1 MGLYDFSKRIA
12 SAEQRVLDADYSQK
26 NKDTIFSFVHVLYA
40 EGLSEARIL
49 KYLSNLNILAS
60 WFDKDFDEVTKSDM
74 YRVVAEIERSDRKA
88 WTKQGYKVTIKR
100 FFRWLHNSETD
111 PEITRWIKT
120 NIKQCDQILPEELL
134 TEDEVKQMIDVCDH
148 PRNRAMVAMWYDAG
162 GRVGE
167 MGEAKIKHFVPDV
180 YGAVLMVK
188 GKTGMRRIRLV
199 FSAPYVSKWLDTHPE
214 RDNPDAPLWVNYGKY
229 KGRAMKYGGIRMV
242 IKRAANKAGIKKRVY
257 NHLFRH
263 SRITEYA
270 TFMTQAQLEK
280 NMGWVHGTRQ
290 SGTYIHLAGAQVD
303 STILEHYGLKE
314 KQDKPSEL
322 TPKNCPRCKT
332 TNGPTADFCSNCG
345 MALNAVAATNVDDMQ
360 QLGMQL
366 LLEIGAKEPKDVQEL
381 QGYLGKLKEALNDSD
396 STSISDK

>member
-1 MGLYDFSKRIA
+1 MGLYDFRKMIA
-12 SAEQRVLDADYSQK
+12 SAEQRIIDADYSQK
-26 NKDTIFSFVHVLYA
+26 NKDSIFSFVHVLYA

-49 KYLSNLNILAS
+49 KYLSNLNVLAK
-60 WFDKDFDEVTKSDM
+60 WFGKDFDEVTKSDM

-134 TEDEVKQMIDVCDH
+134 TEDEVKKMIDVCDH

-167 MGEAKIKHFVPDV
+167 MGGVKIKHFVPDT

-214 RDNPDAPLWVNYGKY
+214 KDNPDAPLWVNYGRY
-229 KGRAMKYGGIRMV
+229 KGQAMKYGGIRMV
-242 IKRAANKAGIKKRVY
+242 IKRAAKNAGIKKRVY

-280 NMGWVHGTRQ
+280 NMGWVHGTQQ
-290 SGTYIHLAGAQVD
+290 SGTYIHLAGSQVD
-303 STILEHYGLKE
+303 NTILEHYGIKE
-314 KQDKPSEL
+314 KSEVPSTM
-322 TPKNCPRCKT
+322 TPKKCPRCST
-332 TNGPTADFCSNCG
+332 TNGPTAKYCSSCR
-345 MALNAVAATNVDDMQ
+345 MALTSEAAYEIEDDEQ
-360 QLGMQL
+360 KILGL
-366 LLEIGAKEPKDVQEL
+366 FKEYVKNNPGKFGEL
-381 QGYLGKLKEALNDSD
+381 F
-396 STSISDK
+396 